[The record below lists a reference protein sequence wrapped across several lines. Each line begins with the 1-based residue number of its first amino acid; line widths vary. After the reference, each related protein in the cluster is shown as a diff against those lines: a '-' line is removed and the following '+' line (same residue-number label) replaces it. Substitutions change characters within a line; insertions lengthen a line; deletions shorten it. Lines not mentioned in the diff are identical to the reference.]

1 MSTAVQHAT
10 NGDVRLAYEVAG
22 DGPPLLLIM
31 GLGYD
36 RHGWGPV
43 PALLAE
49 DFRVAW
55 FDNRGLGESSVP
67 AGPYSAALMAGDA
80 LAVMDAAGF
89 ERAHVVGTSLGGMIA
104 QELVLAHP
112 ERVDK
117 LVLAC
122 TMAGGPDAY
131 PIPQRTVEAVKRFP
145 LLPPEEG
152 YRLVVE
158 NALSD
163 ETVASRPELV
173 EELVAYRLSHQPPFD
188 GWLAQAAAGTTYD
201 GGGRLGEI
209 RVPTL
214 VQAGTGDHVVDHR
227 NSPLLAE
234 AIPDARL
241 ELFEGLG
248 HLYFYED
255 PERFARSVR
264 EFLL

>member
-10 NGDVRLAYEVAG
+10 NGDVRIAYETAG

-43 PALLAE
+43 PRLLAE

-55 FDNRGLGESSVP
+55 YDNRGLGESDVP
-67 AGPYSAALMAGDA
+67 TGPYSAALMAGDA

-104 QELVLAHP
+104 QEFVLAHP
-112 ERVDK
+112 ERVEK

-122 TMAGGPDAY
+122 TTPGGADAF
-131 PIPQRTVEAVKRFP
+131 PIPQRTMDAITRFP

-163 ETVASRPELV
+163 ASVANRAELV
-173 EELVAYRLSHQPPFD
+173 EELVAYRLSHQPPLD

-201 GGGRLGEI
+201 AGGRLGQI

-214 VQAGTGDHVVDHR
+214 VQHGTGDHVVDHR
-227 NSPLLAE
+227 NAQLLAE
-234 AIPDARL
+234 AIPGARV
-241 ELFEGLG
+241 EIFEGLG
-248 HLYFYED
+248 HLYFYEE
-255 PERFARSVR
+255 PERFVRSVR